1 VTSTDKS
8 YKKPY
13 KGSTTQEQQTLKI
26 YLIYRLLLST
36 SLLAIHFA
44 SSQPTINLHLHFSE
58 HIYTEAAVGYALF
71 CWVHF
76 FIARYIQP
84 GHNIQAAFIVLVDIF
99 FISLMEYSNN
109 TDSISLSILLM
120 VTVAA
125 GSILTVGRLALFFA
139 AVASI
144 AVLYR
149 SIFSA
154 LTDHTLQGQDFM
166 QNGLLGITF
175 FVTSYLAQRLSS
187 LLRESEAIVKK
198 HVEDLAN
205 LEKLN
210 HHIIQRMRT
219 GIMVVNNDN
228 TVVMIN
234 DACWKLFRM
243 TSPETNLKLQSISP
257 VIAEQLSKWRLNPL
271 YRGTPFKSANR
282 GPDVHAHFTPLKMA
296 NNDAVLIFVDDNTR
310 MAQQAQQLKL
320 ASLGGLTANIAHE
333 IRNPLGAMSH
343 AAELLSE
350 SPDLGKEDIRLTE
363 IIQQHGKRMNK
374 IIENILQLS
383 RKKQTQPE
391 LINLEDWLPPFIEE
405 FTATLPEHANIHINI
420 EHSPV
425 EFRADT
431 SQIHQILSNLLING
445 LRYNK
450 QQTGSN
456 DVWLNAGTLLQAE
469 QPYIDIIDK
478 GPGIPED
485 QINKIFEP
493 FFTTDNA
500 GTGLGLYI
508 SKELCEA
515 NQARLDYI
523 PFKQGSCF
531 RITFTH
537 PGRQVAI

>member
-1 VTSTDKS
+1 MTSTAIT
-8 YKKPY
+8 YKKPN

-36 SLLAIHFA
+36 SLLLIHFA
-44 SSQPTINLHLHFSE
+44 STKPTISLNRGDQ
-58 HIYTEAAVGYALF
+58 IYTEAAVGYALF

-76 FIARYIQP
+76 FIARHISP
-84 GHNIQAAFIVLVDIF
+84 GHNTQAAFIVLVDIL

-109 TDSISLSILLM
+109 TDSVSLSILLM

-125 GSILTVGRLALFFA
+125 GSIMTVGRLALFFA

-144 AVLYR
+144 AVLYK
-149 SIFSA
+149 SIFFA
-154 LTDHTLQGQDFM
+154 LAEHTFKSQDFM

-187 LLRESEAIVKK
+187 LLRESEAVVKK

-234 DACWKLFRM
+234 DACWKLFHM
-243 TSPETNLKLQSISP
+243 TAPKANAKLQSISS
-257 VIAEQLSKWRLNPL
+257 VIDEQLTKWRSNPL
-271 YRGTPFKSANR
+271 YRGTPFKSSSR
-282 GPDVHAHFTPLKMA
+282 GPDVHAHFTPLKMD

-350 SPDLGKEDIRLTE
+350 SPDLGKEDVRLTE

-391 LINLEDWLPPFIEE
+391 LINLEDWLPQFIEE
-405 FTATLPEHANIHINI
+405 FTATLPNEANIHVNI
-420 EHSPV
+420 KNGPV

-450 QQTGSN
+450 QQTGN
-456 DVWLNAGTLLQAE
+456 NEVWLSAGIVLSAE
-469 QPYIDIIDK
+469 QPYIDVTDK

-523 PFKQGSCF
+523 PFEQGSCF